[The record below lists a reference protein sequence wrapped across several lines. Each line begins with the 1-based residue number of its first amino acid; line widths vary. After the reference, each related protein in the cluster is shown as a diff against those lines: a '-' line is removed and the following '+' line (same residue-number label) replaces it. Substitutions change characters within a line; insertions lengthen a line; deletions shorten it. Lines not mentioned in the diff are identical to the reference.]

1 MKAGN
6 TVKAGQVLATIDPTP
21 YQQALDQAKSD
32 LQAAEETLA
41 ELKTPTTALDIA
53 KADLA
58 IATAEYQGQQAQD
71 TLDNLL
77 HPDMA
82 QLKVDV
88 ADAQST
94 LAQAQAS
101 LVAAKSDTAAQD
113 QLTKLRDTEAEL
125 TVEHGRLATETYSDA
140 FYQDR
145 LQVAYNKMMDAVDAR
160 VTAEV
165 QPQVNTLKAQM
176 QVRKAQQ
183 TLADAQKALADA
195 QAGAK
200 ASASAAL
207 ALAKAQLAVKD
218 AEVALATA
226 KDARAKL
233 DEGADAVT
241 LAAAQADVDKKRLA
255 VADAEAA
262 LAGTKLTAPFDGT
275 VLQTNAAVGDV
286 IAANTTI
293 LTLANLNNLQVL
305 ASVDETTIRRVSAG
319 QPAQITFDAVPGQ
332 TLQGQVGD
340 VPLQGTLQGGV
351 MVYEVPISLVGA
363 EKLPL
368 LVGMT
373 ANVKIAVGQAENA
386 LLVPAMALQKANGMY
401 QVLVPNTA
409 DPAGQPE
416 AVPVEVG
423 LSDGSYTQIVR
434 GLNDGD
440 KVMVELSA
448 AQSNTNANFRG
459 GGGELHRHTVRRR
472 ALRGAAHMRKWF
484 MVLRVAAQSLVVHK
498 MRSFLTMLGVVIGVG
513 AVIALVAVGQG
524 TQAQVISRFAALGS
538 NLLTVTA
545 GTNFGFSRGGLQQ
558 NVRQLTNA
566 DVDAIRGLA
575 TSVALVAPEFN
586 ASNTNV
592 SYSGKTAS
600 PSISGVTN
608 EYAKVRN
615 WELTNGRFIS
625 AEDDA
630 NLGMV
635 AVLGERALAR
645 PVRQHAG
652 QPHRRDDPHQ
662 PAEL

>member
-1 MKAGN
+1 MKRIIQALVLTLLLVAVVAGGYWYYKNHNASSTAAATSASLTQVVAAQRGNLSATISVVGELDAVESADLAFEHMSDTAKLQSLAVKAGN

-41 ELKTPTTALDIA
+41 DLKTPTTPLDIA

-58 IATAEYQGQQAQD
+58 IATAQYQGQEAQD
-71 TLDNLL
+71 TLDSLL
-77 HPDMA
+77 HPDMD
-82 QLKVDV
+82 QLKADV
-88 ADAQST
+88 ANAQSA

-101 LVAAKSDTAAQD
+101 VVAAKSDTATQD
-113 QLTKLRDTEAEL
+113 QLTTLRDTEAEL
-125 TVEHGRLATETYSDA
+125 TVEHGRLANETYSDA

-145 LQVAYNKMMDAVDAR
+145 LQTAYNKMMDAVDAR

-165 QPQVNTLKAQM
+165 QPQVSALKAQM
-176 QVRKAQQ
+176 QVRTAQQ

-200 ASASAAL
+200 ASADAAL

-218 AEVALATA
+218 ADVALATA

-233 DEGADAVT
+233 DEGTDAAT
-241 LAAAQADVDKKRLA
+241 LAAAQSDLDKKRLA
-255 VADAEAA
+255 VTDAETA

-275 VLQTNAAVGDV
+275 VLQTNVAAGDV
-286 IAANTTI
+286 VAANTAI
-293 LTLANLNNLQVL
+293 LTVANLSDLQVL

-386 LLVPAMALQKANGMY
+386 LLIPAMALQKANGMY
-401 QVLVPNTA
+401 QVLVPNTT
-409 DPAGQPE
+409 DPTGQPE

-423 LSDGSYTQIVR
+423 LSDGSYTQIVS

-440 KVMVELSA
+440 NVLVQLSA
-448 AQSNTNANFRG
+448 AQSDTNANFRG
-459 GGGELHRHTVRRR
+459 GGG
-472 ALRGAAHMRKWF
+472 GF
-484 MVLRVAAQSLVVHK
+484 
-498 MRSFLTMLGVVIGVG
+498 IG
-513 AVIALVAVGQG
+513 IP
-524 TQAQVISRFAALGS
+524 
-538 NLLTVTA
+538 
-545 GTNFGFSRGGLQQ
+545 FGGG
-558 NVRQLTNA
+558 R
-566 DVDAIRGLA
+566 
-575 TSVALVAPEFN
+575 
-586 ASNTNV
+586 
-592 SYSGKTAS
+592 
-600 PSISGVTN
+600 
-608 EYAKVRN
+608 
-615 WELTNGRFIS
+615 
-625 AEDDA
+625 
-630 NLGMV
+630 
-635 AVLGERALAR
+635 
-645 PVRQHAG
+645 
-652 QPHRRDDPHQ
+652 
-662 PAEL
+662 

>member
-1 MKAGN
+1 MKRIIRSLVLILLLVAVVAGGYWYYRNRSASSAAAAASTNLTQVVDVTRGNLSATISVVGELDAVDSADLAFERMSGTAKLESLEVKAGN

-21 YQQALDQAKSD
+21 YQQVLDQANSD

-41 ELKTPTTALDIA
+41 DLKTPTTALDIA

-71 TLDNLL
+71 ALADLL
-77 HPDMA
+77 QPDMA

-113 QLTKLRDTEAEL
+113 QLAKLRDTEA
-125 TVEHGRLATETYSDA
+125 TVSVEHARLASETYSDV

-145 LQVAYNKMMDAVDAR
+145 LQVAFNKMMDAVDAR

-165 QPQVNTLKAQM
+165 QPQVNALKAQM

-226 KDARAKL
+226 QDARAKL

-241 LAAAQADVDKKRLA
+241 LASAQADVDKKRLA

-275 VLQTNAAVGDV
+275 VLQTNVAVGDV
-286 IAANTTI
+286 IAANTSI

-332 TLQGQVGD
+332 TLQGQVG
-340 VPLQGTLQGGV
+340 GC
-351 MVYEVPISLVGA
+351 
-363 EKLPL
+363 
-368 LVGMT
+368 
-373 ANVKIAVGQAENA
+373 AV
-386 LLVPAMALQKANGMY
+386 
-401 QVLVPNTA
+401 
-409 DPAGQPE
+409 AGD
-416 AVPVEVG
+416 AARRR
-423 LSDGSYTQIVR
+423 DGVR
-434 GLNDGD
+434 GADL
-440 KVMVELSA
+440 A
-448 AQSNTNANFRG
+448 G
-459 GGGELHRHTVRRR
+459 GGGEAAAAGGDDGEREDCGG
-472 ALRGAAHMRKWF
+472 AGGECAAGAGDGAA
-484 MVLRVAAQSLVVHK
+484 
-498 MRSFLTMLGVVIGVG
+498 
-513 AVIALVAVGQG
+513 
-524 TQAQVISRFAALGS
+524 
-538 NLLTVTA
+538 
-545 GTNFGFSRGGLQQ
+545 
-558 NVRQLTNA
+558 
-566 DVDAIRGLA
+566 
-575 TSVALVAPEFN
+575 E
-586 ASNTNV
+586 
-592 SYSGKTAS
+592 
-600 PSISGVTN
+600 
-608 EYAKVRN
+608 
-615 WELTNGRFIS
+615 
-625 AEDDA
+625 
-630 NLGMV
+630 
-635 AVLGERALAR
+635 GERDVPGAGAEHGGPGRAAGGGAGGGRAERRELHADRAR
-645 PVRQHAG
+645 AE
-652 QPHRRDDPHQ
+652 RR
-662 PAEL
+662 

>member
-1 MKAGN
+1 MKRIIGSLILILLLVAVVAGGFWYYRNRSASTAAAAASANFTQVVDVTRGNLSSAISVVGELDAVDNANLAFERMNGTAKLMSLAVKAGN

-21 YQQALDQAKSD
+21 YQQALDQANSD
-32 LQAAEETLA
+32 LQAAEEKLA

-88 ADAQST
+88 ANAQSA

-101 LVAAKSDTAAQD
+101 LVTAKSDTATLD

-140 FYQDR
+140 YFQDR

-160 VTAEV
+160 VAAEI
-165 QPQVNTLKAQM
+165 QPQISTVKAQM

-183 TLADAQKALADA
+183 TLADAQKAMADA
-195 QAGAK
+195 QAGDK

-233 DEGADAVT
+233 DEGADAVK
-241 LAAAQADVDKKRLA
+241 LAAAQADLDKKRLA

-262 LAGTKLTAPFDGT
+262 LAGAKFTAPFDGT
-275 VLQTNAAVGDV
+275 VLQTNAAVDDV
-286 IAANTTI
+286 VAANTNI
-293 LTLANLNNLQVL
+293 LTVANLNVLQVL

-319 QPAQITFDAVPGQ
+319 QPAQITFDAAPGQ
-332 TLQGQVGD
+332 TLQGQVGE

-373 ANVKIAVGQAENA
+373 ANVKIAAGQAENA

-409 DPAGQPE
+409 DPTGQPE

-434 GLNDGD
+434 GLNEGD
-440 KVMVELSA
+440 KVLVELSA
-448 AQSNTNANFRG
+448 AQSNNNANFRG
-459 GGGELHRHTVRRR
+459 GGG
-472 ALRGAAHMRKWF
+472 GGF
-484 MVLRVAAQSLVVHK
+484 
-498 MRSFLTMLGVVIGVG
+498 IG
-513 AVIALVAVGQG
+513 IP
-524 TQAQVISRFAALGS
+524 
-538 NLLTVTA
+538 
-545 GTNFGFSRGGLQQ
+545 FGGG
-558 NVRQLTNA
+558 R
-566 DVDAIRGLA
+566 
-575 TSVALVAPEFN
+575 
-586 ASNTNV
+586 
-592 SYSGKTAS
+592 
-600 PSISGVTN
+600 
-608 EYAKVRN
+608 
-615 WELTNGRFIS
+615 
-625 AEDDA
+625 
-630 NLGMV
+630 
-635 AVLGERALAR
+635 
-645 PVRQHAG
+645 
-652 QPHRRDDPHQ
+652 
-662 PAEL
+662 

>member
-1 MKAGN
+1 MKRIIGSLILILLLVAVVAGGFWYYRNRSASTAAAAASANFTQVVDVTRGNLSSAISVVGELDAVDNANLAFERMNGTAKLMSLTVKAGN

-21 YQQALDQAKSD
+21 YQQALDQANSD

-88 ADAQST
+88 ANAQSA

-101 LVAAKSDTAAQD
+101 LVTAKSDTATLD

-140 FYQDR
+140 YFQDR

-160 VTAEV
+160 VAAEI
-165 QPQVNTLKAQM
+165 QPQISTVKAQM

-183 TLADAQKALADA
+183 TLADAQKAMADA
-195 QAGAK
+195 QAGDK

-241 LAAAQADVDKKRLA
+241 LAAAQADLDKKRLA

-262 LAGTKLTAPFDGT
+262 LAGAQLTAPFDGT
-275 VLQTNAAVGDV
+275 VLQTNAAVDDV
-286 IAANTTI
+286 VAANTNI
-293 LTLANLNNLQVL
+293 LTVANLNVLQVL

-319 QPAQITFDAVPGQ
+319 QPAQITFDAAPGQ
-332 TLQGQVGD
+332 TLQGQVGE

-373 ANVKIAVGQAENA
+373 ANVKIAAGQAENA

-434 GLNDGD
+434 GLNEGD
-440 KVMVELSA
+440 KVLVELSA
-448 AQSNTNANFRG
+448 AQSNNNANFRG
-459 GGGELHRHTVRRR
+459 GGG
-472 ALRGAAHMRKWF
+472 GGF
-484 MVLRVAAQSLVVHK
+484 
-498 MRSFLTMLGVVIGVG
+498 IG
-513 AVIALVAVGQG
+513 IP
-524 TQAQVISRFAALGS
+524 
-538 NLLTVTA
+538 
-545 GTNFGFSRGGLQQ
+545 FGGG
-558 NVRQLTNA
+558 R
-566 DVDAIRGLA
+566 
-575 TSVALVAPEFN
+575 
-586 ASNTNV
+586 
-592 SYSGKTAS
+592 
-600 PSISGVTN
+600 
-608 EYAKVRN
+608 
-615 WELTNGRFIS
+615 
-625 AEDDA
+625 
-630 NLGMV
+630 
-635 AVLGERALAR
+635 
-645 PVRQHAG
+645 
-652 QPHRRDDPHQ
+652 
-662 PAEL
+662 

>member
-1 MKAGN
+1 M
-6 TVKAGQVLATIDPTP
+6 
-21 YQQALDQAKSD
+21 
-32 LQAAEETLA
+32 
-41 ELKTPTTALDIA
+41 
-53 KADLA
+53 
-58 IATAEYQGQQAQD
+58 
-71 TLDNLL
+71 
-77 HPDMA
+77 
-82 QLKVDV
+82 
-88 ADAQST
+88 
-94 LAQAQAS
+94 
-101 LVAAKSDTAAQD
+101 
-113 QLTKLRDTEAEL
+113 
-125 TVEHGRLATETYSDA
+125 
-140 FYQDR
+140 
-145 LQVAYNKMMDAVDAR
+145 
-160 VTAEV
+160 
-165 QPQVNTLKAQM
+165 
-176 QVRKAQQ
+176 
-183 TLADAQKALADA
+183 
-195 QAGAK
+195 
-200 ASASAAL
+200 
-207 ALAKAQLAVKD
+207 
-218 AEVALATA
+218 
-226 KDARAKL
+226 
-233 DEGADAVT
+233 
-241 LAAAQADVDKKRLA
+241 
-255 VADAEAA
+255 
-262 LAGTKLTAPFDGT
+262 
-275 VLQTNAAVGDV
+275 LQTNAATGDV
-286 IAANTTI
+286 VAANTSI
-293 LTLANLNNLQVL
+293 LSLANLNNLQVL
-305 ASVDETTIRRVSAG
+305 ASVDETTIRQVSAG

-373 ANVKIAVGQAENA
+373 ANVKVAVGQAENA

-440 KVMVELSA
+440 KVLVELSA

-459 GGGELHRHTVRRR
+459 GGGGLHRHTVRRR
-472 ALRGAAHMRKWF
+472 ALRGAAHMRKWL

-575 TSVALVAPEFN
+575 TSVALVAPEYSAN
-586 ASNTNV
+586 NTNV

-635 AVLGERALAR
+635 AVLGERALQDLFGSTQVNPIGETIR
-645 PVRQHAG
+645 INRQNYEVIG
-652 QPHRRDDPHQ
+652 VSEGER
-662 PAEL
+662 AERAFKPG

>member
-1 MKAGN
+1 MDG
-6 TVKAGQVLATIDPTP
+6 LPT
-21 YQQALDQAKSD
+21 
-32 LQAAEETLA
+32 E
-41 ELKTPTTALDIA
+41 
-53 KADLA
+53 
-58 IATAEYQGQQAQD
+58 
-71 TLDNLL
+71 N
-77 HPDMA
+77 
-82 QLKVDV
+82 
-88 ADAQST
+88 
-94 LAQAQAS
+94 
-101 LVAAKSDTAAQD
+101 
-113 QLTKLRDTEAEL
+113 
-125 TVEHGRLATETYSDA
+125 YSDP

-176 QVRKAQQ
+176 QVRKAEQS
-183 TLADAQKALADA
+183 LADAQKALADA

-200 ASASAAL
+200 ASTDAAL

-226 KDARAKL
+226 QDARAKL

-241 LAAAQADVDKKRLA
+241 LASTQADVDKKRLA
-255 VADAEAA
+255 VADAETA

-275 VLQTNAAVGDV
+275 VLQTNVAVGDV
-286 IAANTTI
+286 IAANTSI

-401 QVLVPNTA
+401 QVLVPNTT

-440 KVMVELSA
+440 KVIVELSA
-448 AQSNTNANFRG
+448 AQSNNNANFRG
-459 GGGELHRHTVRRR
+459 GGG
-472 ALRGAAHMRKWF
+472 GIMG
-484 MVLRVAAQSLVVHK
+484 MP
-498 MRSFLTMLGVVIGVG
+498 
-513 AVIALVAVGQG
+513 
-524 TQAQVISRFAALGS
+524 
-538 NLLTVTA
+538 
-545 GTNFGFSRGGLQQ
+545 FGGG
-558 NVRQLTNA
+558 R
-566 DVDAIRGLA
+566 
-575 TSVALVAPEFN
+575 
-586 ASNTNV
+586 
-592 SYSGKTAS
+592 
-600 PSISGVTN
+600 
-608 EYAKVRN
+608 
-615 WELTNGRFIS
+615 
-625 AEDDA
+625 
-630 NLGMV
+630 
-635 AVLGERALAR
+635 
-645 PVRQHAG
+645 
-652 QPHRRDDPHQ
+652 
-662 PAEL
+662 